1 MLLPL
6 RVRYPGHE
14 LLDEPVLDPVDL
26 RLNLREMARLN
37 RLPGGVA
44 ASRRGIDRLLDG
56 TMEATVLDVGTGS
69 ADLPAALVRK
79 ANGRAV
85 RVLASDLRPEILAYA
100 RARVGR
106 LESVE
111 VLQAD
116 ARDLPL
122 TDDAVDVAHASLVMH
137 HLDPNEAVAALREMR
152 RVARLG
158 VVINDLRRSPFAFAV
173 TAVTVLALTRGR
185 YTRHDGLLSARRA
198 YTLAELDQLA
208 AEAGL
213 RPVWRSAPF
222 LPRVVTV
229 YR

>member
-1 MLLPL
+1 MLPPL
-6 RVRYPGHE
+6 RVRHPGHE
-14 LLDEPVLDPVDL
+14 LLDEPVLDPAEL

-44 ASRRGIDRLLDG
+44 ASRRAIGRLLDG
-56 TMEATVLDVGTGS
+56 STDPTVLDVGTGS

-79 ANGRAV
+79 ANGRSV

-106 LESVE
+106 LEGVE

-122 TDDAVDVAHASLVMH
+122 TDGAVDVAHASLVMH
-137 HLDPNEAVAALREMR
+137 HLDPTDVVAALREMR
-152 RVARLG
+152 RVARRG
-158 VVINDLRRSPFAFAV
+158 VVVNDLRRSPFAFAV

-198 YTLAELDQLA
+198 YTLGELDDLA
-208 AEAGL
+208 AVAGL
-213 RPVWRSAPF
+213 RRVWRSAPF

>member
-1 MLLPL
+1 MQLPL
-6 RVRYPGHE
+6 RVRHLGHE
-14 LLDEPVLDPVDL
+14 LLDEPVLDPVAL

-56 TMEATVLDVGTGS
+56 TTEATVLDVGTGS
-69 ADLPAALVRK
+69 ADLPAALVRE

-85 RVLASDLRPEILAYA
+85 RVLASDLRPEVLAHA

-122 TDDAVDVAHASLVMH
+122 IDDAVDVAHASLVMH
-137 HLDPNEAVAALREMR
+137 HLDPEDAVAALREMR

-173 TAVTVLALTRGR
+173 TAVTVLALTHGR

-198 YTLAELDQLA
+198 YTLPELDGLA
-208 AEAGL
+208 ADAGL
-213 RPVWRSAPF
+213 RPVWRSASF